1 MADHAI
7 ALAALREVREDQ
19 EDPSVVVL
27 LDDSL
32 QKANL
37 LDVSP
42 TTAVAV
48 ATVRKTLLN
57 EIPHGNVTRITRRIV
72 VENTPATV
80 VAIQRISKLVKPCA
94 VTIAAQQIIW
104 LATVIN
110 RRQIGV
116 ALHLDISQHDWR
128 LHP

>member
-19 EDPSVVVL
+19 KGLSAVVL
-27 LDDSL
+27 LNDFL
-32 QKANL
+32 QKASL

-42 TTAVAV
+42 TTAVVV

-72 VENTPATV
+72 VENTLVTE
-80 VAIQRISKLVKPCA
+80 VAILRISKLVKPCA
-94 VTIAAQQIIW
+94 VTIAAQQNIW
-104 LATVIN
+104 PVNVIN
-110 RRQIGV
+110 RRQTGV
-116 ALHLDISQHDWR
+116 ALHLDTSLHD
-128 LHP
+128 

>member
-1 MADHAI
+1 MAAH
-7 ALAALREVREDQ
+7 ALAHAVLREVRVDQ
-19 EDPSVVVL
+19 EGPSAVVL
-27 LDDSL
+27 LNDSL
-32 QKANL
+32 QKASL

-42 TTAVAV
+42 TTAVVV

-80 VAIQRISKLVKPCA
+80 VAIQKISKLVKPCA

-104 LATVIN
+104 PVIVIN
-110 RRQIGV
+110 RRQTGV
-116 ALHLDISQHDWR
+116 ALHLDISQHD
-128 LHP
+128 